1 MIRKAV
7 YDILSENKRLLISII
22 SFYTDIYMYE
32 YIEFLNLPILIFM
45 RGYNILCHL
54 LGFPFSHTIALL
66 RFTHVC
72 YQSDKTT

>member
-1 MIRKAV
+1 
-7 YDILSENKRLLISII
+7 
-22 SFYTDIYMYE
+22 MYE